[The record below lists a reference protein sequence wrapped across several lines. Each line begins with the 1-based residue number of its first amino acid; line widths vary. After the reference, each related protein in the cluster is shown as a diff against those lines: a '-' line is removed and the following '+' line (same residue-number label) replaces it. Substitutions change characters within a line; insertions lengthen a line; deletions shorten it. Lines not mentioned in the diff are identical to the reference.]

1 MVNKNSN
8 LIYPIFILIW
18 SSGFIVSRFGMPYSE
33 PMTFLSLRFLGV
45 CVLMLPII
53 FWKNITWP
61 SKTQIVHIA
70 VAGSLI
76 QFGYLGGVWIS
87 VRGGMPAGLSSLIVG
102 LQPILTALFAYFL
115 AEKITSRQ
123 WLGLSFGL
131 LGVVMV
137 LFAKLNTDGVTIS
150 NILWNVFAL
159 FAITGGTIYQKRY
172 CPSFDLRIGSFIQ
185 FATSGL
191 ISGTCALL
199 FESRQIIWSQD
210 MIGALL
216 WSILCISIGAISLLF
231 ILIRRGNATK
241 VSSLMYLTPPTTAI
255 LAWIFFKEPLTPM
268 IIFGTVVTSFGVL
281 LVNQSLPSF
290 LSLRKVKDLK

>member
-1 MVNKNSN
+1 MVNPQSN

-33 PMTFLSLRFLGV
+33 PMTYLSLRFIGV
-45 CVLMLPII
+45 CILMLPII
-53 FWKNITWP
+53 FWKNLTWP
-61 SKTQIVHIA
+61 SKSQIMHIA

-87 VRGGMPAGLSSLIVG
+87 VRGGMPAGLSALIVG
-102 LQPILTALFAYFL
+102 LQPILTALFAYFI

-123 WLGLSFGL
+123 WVGLIFGL

-137 LFAKLNTDGVTIS
+137 LSAKLNTDGVTVT

-159 FAITGGTIYQKRY
+159 FAITSGTIYQKKY

-185 FATSGL
+185 FATSGV
-191 ISGTCALL
+191 ISGICAFL
-199 FESRQIIWSQD
+199 FETRQIIWSHE
-210 MIGALL
+210 MIGSLV

-241 VSSLMYLTPPTTAI
+241 VSSLMYLTPPTTAV
-255 LAWIFFKEPLTPM
+255 LAWIFFREPLTP
-268 IIFGTVVTSFGVL
+268 IIILGTVVTSLGVL
-281 LVNQSLPSF
+281 LVNQSLPAF
-290 LSLRKVKDLK
+290 LSFRKVKDLK

>member
-1 MVNKNSN
+1 MVNKNSY

-33 PMTFLSLRFLGV
+33 PMTFLSLRFIGV

-61 SKTQIVHIA
+61 SKTQIIHIA
-70 VAGSLI
+70 MAGALI
-76 QFGYLGGVWIS
+76 QFGYLAGVWIS
-87 VRGGMPAGLSSLIVG
+87 VRGGMPAGLSALIVG
-102 LQPILTALFAYFL
+102 LQPILTALFAYFI

-123 WLGLSFGL
+123 WVGLLFGL

-137 LFAKLNTDGVTIS
+137 LSAKLNTDGVTMQ

-159 FAITGGTIYQKRY
+159 LSITAGTIYQKRF
-172 CPSFDLRIGSFIQ
+172 CPTFDLRIGSFIQ

-199 FESRQIIWSQD
+199 FDTRDIIWSNE
-210 MIGALL
+210 MIGSLI
-216 WSILCISIGAISLLF
+216 WSIFCISIGAMSLLF

-268 IIFGTVVTSFGVL
+268 IIIGTVVTSLGVL

-290 LSLRKVKDLK
+290 LSFRKVKDLK

>member
-33 PMTFLSLRFLGV
+33 PMTYLSLRFIGV

-53 FWKNITWP
+53 FWKNIAWP
-61 SKTQIVHIA
+61 SKTQIMHIA

-102 LQPILTALFAYFL
+102 LQPILTALFAYFI

-137 LFAKLNTDGVTIS
+137 LSAKLNTDGVTLQ

-159 FAITGGTIYQKRY
+159 FAITSGTIYQKKY

-191 ISGTCALL
+191 ISGVCALL
-199 FESRQIIWSQD
+199 FESRQIIWSNE
-210 MIGALL
+210 MIGSLI

-268 IIFGTVVTSFGVL
+268 IVFGTVVTSLGVL
-281 LVNQSLPSF
+281 LVNQSVPAF

>member
-1 MVNKNSN
+1 MVNQHSN

-33 PMTFLSLRFLGV
+33 PMTFLSLRFIGV

-61 SKTQIVHIA
+61 SKAQILHIA

-76 QFGYLGGVWIS
+76 QFGYLAGVWIS
-87 VRGGMPAGLSSLIVG
+87 VREGMPAGLSALIVG
-102 LQPILTALFAYFL
+102 LQPILTGLFAYFI
-115 AEKITSRQ
+115 AEKVTSRQ
-123 WLGLSFGL
+123 WTGLFLGL

-137 LFAKLNTDGVTIS
+137 LSAKLNTDGVTLP

-159 FAITGGTIYQKRY
+159 FSITSGTIYQKKY
-172 CPSFDLRIGSFIQ
+172 CPTFDLRIGSFIQ

-191 ISGTCALL
+191 ISGVFAML
-199 FESRQIIWSQD
+199 FESRHIIWSNE
-210 MIGALL
+210 MIGSLV
-216 WSILCISIGAISLLF
+216 WSIFCISIGAMSLLF

-255 LAWIFFKEPLTPM
+255 LAWVFFREPLTP
-268 IIFGTVVTSFGVL
+268 IIILGTVVTSLGVL
-281 LVNQSLPSF
+281 LVNQSLPAF
-290 LSLRKVKDLK
+290 LSPRNVKDLK

>member
-18 SSGFIVSRFGMPYSE
+18 SSGFIVSRFGMPDSE

-61 SKTQIVHIA
+61 SKTQIIHIA
-70 VAGSLI
+70 IAGALI
-76 QFGYLGGVWIS
+76 QFGYLAGVWIS
-87 VRGGMPAGLSSLIVG
+87 VRGGMPAGLSALIVG
-102 LQPILTALFAYFL
+102 LQPILTALFAYFV

-123 WLGLSFGL
+123 WVGLLFGL

-137 LFAKLNTDGVTIS
+137 LSAKLNTDGVTMA

-159 FAITGGTIYQKRY
+159 LSITAGTIYQKRF
-172 CPSFDLRIGSFIQ
+172 CPTFDLRIGSFIQ

-199 FESRQIIWSQD
+199 FDNRDIIWSNE
-210 MIGALL
+210 MIGALV
-216 WSILCISIGAISLLF
+216 WSIFCISIGAMSLLF

-255 LAWIFFKEPLTPM
+255 LAWIFFKEPLTPI
-268 IIFGTVVTSFGVL
+268 IIFGTVVTSLGVL
-281 LVNQSLPSF
+281 LVNQTLPSF

>member
-61 SKTQIVHIA
+61 SKTQIIHIA

-76 QFGYLGGVWIS
+76 QFGYLAGVWIS

-102 LQPILTALFAYFL
+102 LQPILTALFAYFI

-123 WLGLSFGL
+123 WVGLLFGL

-137 LFAKLNTDGVTIS
+137 LSAKLNTDGVTIS

-191 ISGTCALL
+191 ISGICALL
-199 FESRQIIWSQD
+199 FESRQIIWSHE
-210 MIGALL
+210 MIGALV

-255 LAWIFFKEPLTPM
+255 LAWIFFKEPLTPI
-268 IIFGTVVTSFGVL
+268 IIFGTVVTSLGVL
-281 LVNQSLPSF
+281 LVNQTLPSF
-290 LSLRKVKDLK
+290 LFFRKVKDLK